1 MDTES
6 VGRAPVE
13 EFNRVL
19 AEWHEKL
26 KTQLAAIRTL
36 LREVGGVGP
45 AALGRRW
52 AEAVAR
58 IDSAAAILGGET
70 IAVVVAPT
78 AATPTAA
85 APTAAAPT
93 AAGLMSAGEGLER
106 AATALDA
113 AAVTVMDPA
122 AQSSAITGMSRTY
135 SENLKSFGR
144 RALETGAAAHA
155 ARLHARH
162 AAAGTGAIAARGSDG
177 APMTRAG
184 LDSLIGAY
192 GEQKGGELATEIYI
206 SALLHVVATASA
218 DVVAAAR
225 RSLEDS
231 KNFVFGLPLDDPAAA
246 AADTAE
252 LAEYHPLQAM
262 AYAPA
267 ALGAHTPGAHTAMP
281 PALPEGCVNLQFPQ
295 ARLVVTYDI
304 DPLIDRRRSLDFGP
318 LATVTTGLNYRL
330 VERLRTIRAEPRAAP
345 ATAASATSAATITGP
360 LTVTID
366 GRSPR
371 TFEPG
376 HVSGLAWAPFAG
388 APPRVEAY
396 AAASASVILA
406 GIRED
411 RAAGWD
417 FDTRVQYEKAV
428 RAAPPVNVSEALA
441 SELVSQFE
449 AVYDAAPPESPR
461 DFRDL
466 VVPKEPAPGT
476 YICRAI
482 VRLGSASVETRVR
495 ELHMRTSAPRV
506 PIAVLSRDA
515 WTNQMIQIVD
525 ANVRLWKS
533 ISGAFRN
540 EVEAFDLSGIQRKAA
555 LMRAFRGIATEA
567 AKAVPVV
574 APSSLKFFGAT
585 LTLT

>member
-6 VGRAPVE
+6 ARRAPVE
-13 EFNRVL
+13 EFNRAL

-26 KTQLAAIRTL
+26 KMQLAAIRTL

-70 IAVVVAPT
+70 IAVVV
-78 AATPTAA
+78 

-162 AAAGTGAIAARGSDG
+162 AAAGMGAIAASGG

-184 LDSLIGAY
+184 LDALIGAY

-225 RSLEDS
+225 HCLENS
-231 KNFVFGLPLDDPAAA
+231 KNLVFGLPLDDPAAA
-246 AADTAE
+246 AADTAK

-267 ALGAHTPGAHTAMP
+267 AFGADTATTAADTASAVATAT
-281 PALPEGCVNLQFPQ
+281 ALPEGCVNLQFPQ
-295 ARLVVTYDI
+295 ARLAVTYDI

-345 ATAASATSAATITGP
+345 ATAASAPASASSAATITGP

-515 WTNQMIQIVD
+515 WTNQMIQTVD
-525 ANVRLWKS
+525 ANARLWKS